1 MFVCIH
7 GQQLPAEVS
16 GTPLLSEFAYTFSPL
31 VEETS
36 HNTVVIDVEGCAL
49 RFGCEDEVGY
59 VIG

>member
-16 GTPLLSEFAYTFSPL
+16 GTRFLSEFAYTFSPL

-36 HNTVVIDVEGCAL
+36 PNTVVIDV
-49 RFGCEDEVGY
+49 
-59 VIG
+59 